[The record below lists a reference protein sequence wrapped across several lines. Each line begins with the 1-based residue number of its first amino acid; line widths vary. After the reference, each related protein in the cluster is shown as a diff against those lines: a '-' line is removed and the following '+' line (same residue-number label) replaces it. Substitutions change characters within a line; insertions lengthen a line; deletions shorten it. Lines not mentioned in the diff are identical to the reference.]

1 MKTVLEFEI
10 EEYEKTLS
18 ALEPSDLTEDKS
30 SYFNVW
36 SFGTTSDN
44 YISTTKS
51 ILLSNESLE

>member
-10 EEYEKTLS
+10 EEYEKKLS
-18 ALEPSDLTEDKS
+18 ALESSDLTEDKS

-36 SFGTTSDN
+36 NFGTTSDN